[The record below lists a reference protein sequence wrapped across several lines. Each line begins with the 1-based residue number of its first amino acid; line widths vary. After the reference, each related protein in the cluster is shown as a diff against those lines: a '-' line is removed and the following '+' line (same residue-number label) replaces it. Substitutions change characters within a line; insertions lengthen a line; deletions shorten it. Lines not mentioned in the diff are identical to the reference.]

1 MDDAAAFLKN
11 DSIDYILEQLNSFHE
26 KIQFTFEV
34 ENNNRLPFLDALL
47 IKKINTIGNRKVYSK
62 PTNTDGCLNWSSSVL
77 AAWKT
82 ATLRTIL
89 NHAYIICFTESH
101 LQDETRFIE
110 STFEKINNHPK
121 YVINRIN

>member
-1 MDDAAAFLKN
+1 M
-11 DSIDYILEQLNSFHE
+11 
-26 KIQFTFEV
+26 
-34 ENNNRLPFLDALL
+34 
-47 IKKINTIGNRKVYSK
+47 KKINTIDNRKVYSK
-62 PTNTDGCLNWSSSVL
+62 PPNTDGCLNWSSSVL

-82 ATLRTIL
+82 GTLRTIL

-121 YVINRIN
+121 YAINCIN